1 MAEGSRLSFNQVDN
15 KVSGHEQIIM
25 TLLQRVETLE
35 QERQRT
41 NVLEQTVGTLL
52 QRVDTLEHECQQLR
66 AIAMPQQSN
75 SGSNNQLATDPQ
87 TENPEETQGDRE
99 MVPMEIEDHEPNH
112 GEFQETPDNESVV

>member
-1 MAEGSRLSFNQVDN
+1 LKVANLNFNQVDN

-25 TLLQRVETLE
+25 TLLQRVENLE

-41 NVLEQTVGTLL
+41 NILEQTVGMLL

-75 SGSNNQLATDPQ
+75 SSSNNQLAQ
-87 TENPEETQGDRE
+87 TLRRDIGNRE
-99 MVPMEIEDHEPNH
+99 MVLMKIED
-112 GEFQETPDNESVV
+112 NEQPW